1 MSLTKSRGPLP
12 VVVGS
17 AAGRWWVGLRAGR
30 ALERLSLSFMGRPLG
45 VLHATGPA
53 GIPPAPE
60 VQRQL
65 VTLSRHTGMRIGTV
79 RAFTK
84 TELQASTDGLTG
96 LLNRRTVEN
105 GVRNLIRTGC
115 RFALVMIDLDRFK
128 LLNDTF
134 GHEAGDRALRLFAR
148 VVQENIRGEDIAGRL
163 GGEEFVVA
171 LAGVDV
177 EGALPALERI
187 RTALAEATGKGGGPV
202 FTASFGLTDS
212 SVASEFAELLRIA
225 DAGLLR
231 AKADGRDRVVVGTPA
246 DAAALASLA
255 ARAA

>member
-1 MSLTKSRGPLP
+1 MRKGVATSFETSEALNACRHLQ
-12 VVVGS
+12 
-17 AAGRWWVGLRAGR
+17 GR
-30 ALERLSLSFMGRPLG
+30 ASGACSAVCVPISFMGRPLG
-45 VLHATGPA
+45 VIHATGPA
-53 GIPPAPE
+53 GSPPSAE
-60 VQRQL
+60 AQRQL

-105 GVRNLIRTGC
+105 GVRDLIRTGR
-115 RFALVMIDLDRFK
+115 RFALVMLDLDRFK

-187 RTALAEATGKGGGPV
+187 RTALAEAVGKGGGPV
-202 FTASFGLTDS
+202 FTASFGVTDS
-212 SVASEFAELLRIA
+212 GAAGDFDDLLRIA

-231 AKADGRDRVVVGTPA
+231 AKAEGRDRIVIGTPA
-246 DAAALASLA
+246 DAAALV